1 MEARQSLQSTKPRN
15 SFFLQKSPRGNMSES
30 KHQLTTIFAIRN
42 FYWDIL
48 PVRTY
53 WNMMQKCWN
62 FTEGG
67 KWKGD
72 KMLGSSTS
80 GQVELG
86 WCSISRWNQHK
97 KLTVAKTW
105 LCKKTK
111 TETKIRTKI
120 KTKIK
125 ARTESAHR
133 GWMLAQWSP
142 VAKTWLCKFCKRRRN
157 PPRGSNGLM
166 SSSERKLMRKGVMTS
181 AGGRTCCSTYPLTLY
196 IAVQTATQL
205 TPSHIVHCSTKP
217 VVTLCHVVHWP

>member
-1 MEARQSLQSTKPRN
+1 MKARQSLQSTKPRN
-15 SFFLQKSPRGNMSES
+15 SFFLQKSPRGNVSES

-42 FYWDIL
+42 FFWDIL

-53 WNMMQKCWN
+53 WDILPVATYWDILLVRTYWDMMQKWWN
-62 FTEGG
+62 LAEGG

-80 GQVELG
+80 GQAQLG

-105 LCKKTK
+105 LCNKNKDRDRDK
-111 TETKIRTKI
+111 DKDEDRDKDKDKI
-120 KTKIK
+120 KT
-125 ARTESAHR
+125 RTESAHR
-133 GWMLAQWSP
+133 GWMLARWPP

-157 PPRGSNGLM
+157 PPRGINGLM

-181 AGGRTCCSTYPLTLY
+181 AS
-196 IAVQTATQL
+196 
-205 TPSHIVHCSTKP
+205 
-217 VVTLCHVVHWP
+217 TLC

>member
-111 TETKIRTKI
+111 IRTRI

-181 AGGRTCCSTYPLTLY
+181 AS
-196 IAVQTATQL
+196 A
-205 TPSHIVHCSTKP
+205 
-217 VVTLCHVVHWP
+217 LC